1 MEITASASASIEK
14 IITIYNNSSENPQQI
29 FFQIVNELSGF
40 YKLLSKEDNEYFPT
54 FYSKIFYINNLYS
67 VSEDSKSRINDL
79 FFKYKK
85 LKHSDSN
92 NFESSFNDFAVK
104 STILVISE
112 IAKIE
117 VNDTYLD
124 FLNHLPEVQI
134 YKKTTQPSDRIRI
147 YYAQIK
153 SITKSESKNYKYEF
167 VCHNEEIGT
176 FKAHIFGIWANQ
188 AKIYHENLN
197 VNFLDVKVKII
208 NKEIVIECDNDS
220 AIILEP
226 DYLVDVTEVASACH
240 EGYYAVNF
248 IKRFID
254 DKKASEKLLFG
265 TVVNYFFDELILNS
279 EADFLQTFE
288 AAIKTKPLPFLNL
301 VNNKFNFKEFKQK
314 LSNVFSN
321 MRGVIAKLGEG
332 DFSTEPSFL
341 SPVYGIQGRLDL
353 LIEFKSNDSY
363 VKVVELKSGKTP
375 SKNITV
381 EIKGNKFPA
390 GVWQE
395 HLFQIAGYNLLLK
408 HVDEDLN
415 INSSILYISDYENP
429 LRAVVCNTAILNNFI
444 YYRNWIASLDVRLK
458 NGVTKF
464 FDNIYNI
471 KSNSFPEYIIKNINL
486 FSEQYFGNI
495 ELIQAWFREF
505 SSFIIREI
513 FLGKVGADTELEQNG
528 FSALWKS
535 SIERKIA
542 DRTILPYLKINPLDS
557 DFKSMHLKFNID
569 KQITKS
575 VFRIGDLVLLYPYGT
590 NNQDPTKN
598 VILKGYIKNIDKLSV
613 SISLRNKKI
622 NVNNFMEYEFWMI
635 ESDYMEINYK
645 KLFPS
650 IFDFI
655 SIDDNKKLKLIGL
668 EKPEFTELHF
678 ESKFNLNEIQKIIF
692 NKAINANDYFLIQG
706 PPGTGKTSY
715 MLASLV
721 DYYFN
726 HTEMNILLF
735 SYTNRAVDEIYSS
748 IREYIDIEN
757 IIRIG
762 SKTGS
767 DSDEILLSNLSEKMK
782 TTELLIKIKSSRI
795 IISTVASLNSN
806 NEIFQLKKFDLAIV
820 DEASQILEPQII
832 GILSKV
838 EKFIL
843 IGDEKQLPAVIL
855 QDKSVTKCTN
865 EILHEIELYDLG
877 NSYFERLLRICKKNN
892 WAEFFGS
899 LEYQAR
905 MHEDIQEFPNNYF
918 YGNILK
924 TISERQKLPVSI
936 FKYNSESKLEKFLS
950 QHRVIFIDC
959 PIEHENKISKSESSL
974 IKKIIEIIALNSEK
988 LDNETVGVISP
999 FRLQCNSILKELKSD
1014 YTDLITV
1021 DTVERFQGSQRNIII
1036 ISMAVNSSSLLDRA
1050 ISIIDGTDID
1060 RKLNVALTRAREHVI
1075 MLGSAEILNENSVYA
1090 KFIDYCKSKN
1100 GFADLI
1106 EFIN

>member
-1 MEITASASASIEK
+1 MEISVSALESIEK
-14 IITIYNNSSENPQQI
+14 IVSIYNNSKENPHQT

-54 FYSKIFYINNLYS
+54 FYSKIFYINNLYN
-67 VSEDSKSRINDL
+67 VSDESKSRINVL

-85 LKHSDSN
+85 LKHSDSS
-92 NFESSFNDFAVK
+92 NFNASFNDFAVK
-104 STILVISE
+104 STILIISE
-112 IAKIE
+112 IAKME
-117 VNDTYLD
+117 LENSYFD

-134 YKKTTQPSDRIRI
+134 YKKTTLPTDRIRI
-147 YYAQIK
+147 YSAQIK
-153 SITKSESKNYKYEF
+153 SVTKSESKNYKYEF
-167 VCHNEEIGT
+167 VCFNEEIGN

-188 AKIYHENLN
+188 AKIYHEKLN

-220 AIILEP
+220 SIILEP

-240 EGYYAVNF
+240 DSYYAVNF

-254 DKKASEKLLFG
+254 DKKASERLLFG
-265 TVVNYFFDELILNS
+265 TVVNYFFDELILNPES
-279 EADFLQTFE
+279 DFLQTFE

-301 VNNKFNFKEFKQK
+301 INNKFNFKDFKQR

-321 MRGVIAKLGEG
+321 LKSVIAKLGDGE
-332 DFSTEPSFL
+332 FSTEPSFL

-353 LIEFKSNDSY
+353 LIEFKDNENY

-395 HLFQIAGYNLLLK
+395 HLFQIAGYNLLLR
-408 HVDEDLN
+408 HVDDDLN

-429 LRAVVCNTAILNNFI
+429 LRAVVCNNSILNNFI
-444 YYRNWIASLDVRLK
+444 YYRNWIASLDVRMK
-458 NGVTKF
+458 NGITKF

-471 KSNSFPEYIIKNINL
+471 KSDSFPEYITKNINL
-486 FSEQYFGNI
+486 FTEKYFGNS

-535 SIERKIA
+535 SIEKKIA
-542 DRTILPYLKINPLDS
+542 DRTILPYLKINPLES
-557 DFKSMHLKFNID
+557 DFKSMHLKFTID

-575 VFRIGDLVLLYPYGT
+575 VFRIGDLVLLYPYKT
-590 NNQDPTKN
+590 DNTDPTKN
-598 VILKGYIKNIDKLSV
+598 VILKGYIKNIDKFSV
-613 SISLRNKKI
+613 SISLRNKKR
-622 NVNNFMEYEFWMI
+622 NANNFLEYEFWMI

-655 SIDDNKKLKLIGL
+655 SIEENKKSKLIGL
-668 EKPEFTELHF
+668 SKPEFDELSY
-678 ESKFNLNEIQKIIF
+678 ESSFNLNEIQNIIF

-715 MLASLV
+715 MLTSLV
-721 DYYFN
+721 EYYFN
-726 HTEMNILLF
+726 NSDKNILLF

-748 IREYIDIEN
+748 IKQYISIEN

-767 DSDEILLSNLSEKMK
+767 DSDEILLSNLSDRMK
-782 TTELLIKIKSSRI
+782 TTELLEKIKSSRI
-795 IISTVASLNSN
+795 IISTAASLNAN

-838 EKFIL
+838 DKFIL

-855 QDKSVTKCTN
+855 QDKTQTKCTN
-865 EILHEIELYDLG
+865 EILHQIELYDLG

-892 WAEFFGS
+892 WIEFFGS

-905 MHEDIQEFPNNYF
+905 MHEEIQEFPNLNF
-918 YGNILK
+918 YDGILK
-924 TISERQKLPVSI
+924 TINERQSYPISI
-936 FKYNSESKLEKFLS
+936 FKANSESKLERFLS
-950 QHRVIFIDC
+950 QHRVVFIDC

-974 IKKIIEIIALNSEK
+974 VKKIIEIISINSEK
-988 LDNETVGVISP
+988 MDNESVGVISP
-999 FRLQCNSILKELKSD
+999 FRLQCNSILKELKPD
-1014 YTDLITV
+1014 YADMITV

-1050 ISIIDGTDID
+1050 ISVIDGTDID
-1060 RKLNVALTRAREHVI
+1060 RKLNVALTRAKEHVI
-1075 MLGSAEILNENSVYA
+1075 MLGSSEILNENPVYS

-1100 GFADLI
+1100 AFKELI

>member
-1 MEITASASASIEK
+1 MDVSVPALESIEK
-14 IITIYNNSSENPQQI
+14 IISIYNNSEEIPLNI
-29 FFQIVNELSGF
+29 FFKIVNELSGF
-40 YKLLSKEDNEYFPT
+40 YKLITKEDNEYFPT
-54 FYSKIFYINNLYS
+54 FYSKIFYINNLYN
-67 VSEDSKSRINDL
+67 VSDDSKNRINDL

-85 LKHSDSN
+85 LKHSDSSY
-92 NFESSFNDFAVK
+92 FDPSFNDFAVK
-104 STILVISE
+104 STILLITDISRIE
-112 IAKIE
+112 IQ
-117 VNDTYLD
+117 DSYLGFFNNLSD
-124 FLNHLPEVQI
+124 VQI
-134 YKKTTQPSDRIRI
+134 YKKTTKPSDRIKI
-147 YYAQIK
+147 LYAQIK
-153 SITKSESKNYKYEF
+153 TITKCESKNYKYEF
-167 VCHNEEIGT
+167 ICVNEEIGT
-176 FKAHIFGIWANQ
+176 FKAHIFGIWTNQ
-188 AKIYHENLN
+188 TKIYQENIT

-208 NKEIVIECDNDS
+208 NKEFVIECDNDS
-220 AIILEP
+220 TIILEP

-254 DKKASEKLLFG
+254 DKKASERLLFG
-265 TVVNYFFDELILNS
+265 SVVNYFFDELILNQA
-279 EADFLQTFE
+279 ADFLQTFE

-301 VNNKFNFKEFKQK
+301 IDNKFNFKEFQQK
-314 LSNVFSN
+314 LSNVFN
-321 MRGVIAKLGEG
+321 NLKVVIAKLGEG

-353 LIEFKSNDSY
+353 LMEFKENDNY
-363 VKVVELKSGKTP
+363 VKVIELKSGKTP
-375 SKNITV
+375 SKNITID
-381 EIKGNKFPA
+381 IKGNKFPA

-408 HVDEDLN
+408 HVNEELN

-429 LRAVVCNTAILNNFI
+429 LRSVVCNKTILNNFI
-444 YYRNWIASLDVRLK
+444 FYRNWITSLDVRLK

-471 KSNSFPEYIIKNINL
+471 KSQNFPEYISKNINL
-486 FSEQYFGNI
+486 FTEKYFGNS

-513 FLGKVGADTELEQNG
+513 FLGKVGADTEFEQNG

-535 SIERKIA
+535 SIEKKIA
-542 DRTILPYLKINPLDS
+542 DRTILPYLKINPLES

-569 KQITKS
+569 NQITKS
-575 VFRIGDLVLLYPYGT
+575 VFRTGDLVLLYPLGLE
-590 NNQDPTKN
+590 NQDPTKN
-598 VILKGYIKNIDKLSV
+598 VILKGYIKNIDKSTV
-613 SISLRNKKI
+613 SLSLRNKKI
-622 NVNNFMEYEFWMI
+622 NVNNFFVYEFWMI

-668 EKPEFTELHF
+668 EKPEFEDLSN
-678 ESKFNLNEIQKIIF
+678 ESKFNLNEIQNIIF
-692 NKAINANDYFLIQG
+692 TKAINANDYFLIQG

-721 DYYFN
+721 EYYFN

-748 IREYIDIEN
+748 IKEYIGIEN

-762 SKTGS
+762 SKTGNE
-767 DSDEILLSNLSEKMK
+767 SDEILLSNLSEKMK
-782 TTELLIKIKSSRI
+782 TTELLGKIKSSRI

-838 EKFIL
+838 GKFIL

-855 QDKSVTKCTN
+855 QDKSVTKVKN

-877 NSYFERLLRICKKNN
+877 NSYFERLLRICKKNDWN
-892 WAEFFGS
+892 DFYGS

-905 MHEDIQEFPNNYF
+905 MHEDIQEFPNIYF

-924 TISERQKLPVSI
+924 IINERQKFPVTI
-936 FKYNSESKLEKFLS
+936 FKSNSESKLERFLS
-950 QHRVIFIDC
+950 QHRVTFIDC
-959 PIEHENKISKSESSL
+959 PIEHENKISKSENSL
-974 IKKIIEIIALNSEK
+974 VKKIIEIISQNSEK
-988 LDNETVGVISP
+988 LDYETVGIISP

-1014 YTDLITV
+1014 YADKITV

-1036 ISMAVNSSSLLDRA
+1036 ISMAVNSASLLDRA
-1050 ISIIDGTDID
+1050 ISVIDGTDID

-1090 KFIDYCKSKN
+1090 KFINYCKSKN